1 MERLATTKKTW
12 WTRKVG
18 DYTMLCFY
26 TYLRT
31 PLTHTPILH
40 ETFIGKP
47 HKKPWIRSIQE
58 FHEPH

>member
-12 WTRKVG
+12 WTRRVG

-26 TYLRT
+26 TYLHT

-47 HKKPWIRSIQE
+47 HKKPWHVQ
-58 FHEPH
+58 